1 MGFQSPDDFS
11 QDAVDISQ
19 HVVIPEAHDD
29 IAARRQ
35 VRGTLLVSLI
45 SRRVLPS
52 VELDNEPRRLTT
64 KIDDVIPDRRLPT
77 EFQSVQTPVTQTKP
91 QDSFCVG
98 LLTPQ
103 TSCCINTPRHN
114 PSPALASLGHP
125 LPLGEGRRPQ
135 AQQVADREYEI
146 STIHRVEMERGDAAV
161 DEVEN
166 LLGSNRRGD

>member
-1 MGFQSPDDFS
+1 MRCLSCSTKVARMFSLAIELTACSSLFPLTVGERVRVRGMGFQSPDDFS

-19 HVVIPEAHDD
+19 HVVIPEA
-29 IAARRQ
+29 Q
-35 VRGTLLVSLI
+35 
-45 SRRVLPS
+45 
-52 VELDNEPRRLTT
+52 
-64 KIDDVIPDRRLPT
+64 
-77 EFQSVQTPVTQTKP
+77 FQSVQTPVTQTKP